1 MEDSRMEQTF
11 LTSVDIVKVRHLQ
24 NITIPLS
31 MEKRKHLIFTGKNGN
46 GKTSVLDSLSA
57 FFSYLVGDIFY
68 YKEEIQKNINI
79 LSNSLPN
86 GTTEEDKRLAQQY
99 KKT

>member
-1 MEDSRMEQTF
+1 MEQTF

-31 MEKRKHLIFTGKNGN
+31 EEKRKHLILTGKNGS

-57 FFSYLVGDIFY
+57 FFSYLVSDIFH
-68 YKEEIQKNINI
+68 YKEEIQKSINI

-86 GTTEEDKRLAQQY
+86 GTTEEDKRLAQQ
-99 KKT
+99 